1 MACLRAVLGV
11 WVAAGLIALV
21 FMAALV
27 AAWSRIEAL
36 VFAPRRPPFPIR
48 PVPDRS
54 GLTAGDHVAFARALT
69 AVATA
74 YLAECERQ
82 EHER

>member
-1 MACLRAVLGV
+1 VACVRAVLGV

-21 FMAALV
+21 LMAALV
-27 AAWSRIEAL
+27 AAWSRIEARA
-36 VFAPRRPPFPIR
+36 FAPRRPPSPIPR
-48 PVPDRS
+48 VPGRS
-54 GLTAGDHVAFARALT
+54 RLVPGDHVAFARALA